1 MNTEETKKENTPP
14 TGMADGKSLK
24 NRMMEG
30 ITKSFGYG
38 KAIQRFCVY
47 DTNE

>member
-1 MNTEETKKENTPP
+1 MNTEETKKENPP
-14 TGMADGKSLK
+14 TGMADRSLK

-30 ITKSFGYG
+30 ITKSSGYG